1 MSAIF
6 NFSLFQKFWNPSVLL
21 TEQINIYLRL
31 EEKPHK
37 KEPLVLANNVL
48 KLTSDLIKVILIIKV
63 KGSVFICV
71 CLCVPKDL
79 SNRYTTRLFLTVILL
94 KGSGKIYNLP
104 PPPQDIVVIT
114 RKNTPINII
123 VFFF

>member
-63 KGSVFICV
+63 KGSVFVCV
-71 CLCVPKDL
+71 YRRISLI
-79 SNRYTTRLFLTVILL
+79 LFTI
-94 KGSGKIYNLP
+94 
-104 PPPQDIVVIT
+104 
-114 RKNTPINII
+114 
-123 VFFF
+123 